1 MERVEFLML
10 RLLEQY
16 RRNES
21 PAELIAALGRIE
33 QELLLSFTT
42 EKKLEIPMNDF
53 EDLHI
58 EEVIISNSEEI
69 LEEEPLPLLEIFQ
82 DVIQP
87 EILEKEEIIT
97 NINENAEEIPMHD
110 VKILHLEINEIHSKT
125 SIEISQHLQETS
137 IKDLRKA
144 IGINDKYLF
153 INELFGGDEKL
164 FENSIKTINQFNIFA
179 EADFWI
185 KKELIAIKKWNLDLP
200 VVQQFMLLVKRR
212 FS

>member
-42 EKKLEIPMNDF
+42 EKKLQQPVNDF
-53 EDLHI
+53 ENLHN
-58 EEVIISNSEEI
+58 EEVIVSNSEEI

-82 DVIQP
+82 EVIQP
-87 EILEKEEIIT
+87 EILEKEEIET
-97 NINENAEEIPMHD
+97 NLNENAEEIPLQD
-110 VKILHLEINEIHSKT
+110 VKILHLEINEIHSKKAV
-125 SIEISQHLQETS
+125 EISQHLQEAS

-200 VVQQFMLLVKRR
+200 VVEQFMLLVKRR

>member
-42 EKKLEIPMNDF
+42 EKKLQQPVNDF
-53 EDLHI
+53 ENLHI
-58 EEVIISNSEEI
+58 EEVIVSNSEEI

-82 DVIQP
+82 EVIQP
-87 EILEKEEIIT
+87 EILEKEEIAT
-97 NINENAEEIPMHD
+97 NRNENAEEIPLQD
-110 VKILHLEINEIHSKT
+110 VKILHLEINEIHSKKAV
-125 SIEISQHLQETS
+125 EISQHLQEAS

-200 VVQQFMLLVKRR
+200 VVEQFMLLVKRR

>member
-1 MERVEFLML
+1 MPRPI
-10 RLLEQY
+10 RLNRPGFTRHLLAY
-16 RRNES
+16 KFRPTVRLKIIS
-21 PAELIAALGRIE
+21 SLIAIFPVHA
-33 QELLLSFTT
+33 
-42 EKKLEIPMNDF
+42 EILKDYRWTNRVNLTF
-53 EDLHI
+53 
-58 EEVIISNSEEI
+58 SNSEEI

-82 DVIQP
+82 EVIQP
-87 EILEKEEIIT
+87 EILEKEEIAT
-97 NINENAEEIPMHD
+97 NRNENAEEIPLQD
-110 VKILHLEINEIHSKT
+110 VKILHLEINEIHSKKAV
-125 SIEISQHLQETS
+125 EISQHLQEAS

-200 VVQQFMLLVKRR
+200 VVEQFMLLVKRR

>member
-42 EKKLEIPMNDF
+42 EKKLQQPVNDF
-53 EDLHI
+53 ENLHI
-58 EEVIISNSEEI
+58 EEVIVSNSQEI
-69 LEEEPLPLLEIFQ
+69 LEEEPLPMLEIFQ

-87 EILEKEEIIT
+87 EILEKEEIVT
-97 NINENAEEIPMHD
+97 NLNENAEEIPMQD
-110 VKILHLEINEIHSKT
+110 VKILHLEINEIHSKK
-125 SIEISQHLQETS
+125 SIEISQHLQEAS

-185 KKELIAIKKWNLDLP
+185 KKELVAVKKWNLDLP
-200 VVQQFMLLVKRR
+200 VVEQFMLLVKRR

>member
-42 EKKLEIPMNDF
+42 EKKLQQPVNDF
-53 EDLHI
+53 ENLHI
-58 EEVIISNSEEI
+58 EEVIVSNSEEI
-69 LEEEPLPLLEIFQ
+69 LEEEPLPLIEIFQ
-82 DVIQP
+82 EVIQP
-87 EILEKEEIIT
+87 EILEKEEIAT
-97 NINENAEEIPMHD
+97 NLNENAEEIPLQD
-110 VKILHLEINEIHSKT
+110 VKILHLEINEIHSKKAV
-125 SIEISQHLQETS
+125 EISQHLQEAS
-137 IKDLRKA
+137 IKDLSKA

-200 VVQQFMLLVKRR
+200 VVEQFMLLVKRR

>member
-97 NINENAEEIPMHD
+97 NINENAEEIPIHD

>member
-21 PAELIAALGRIE
+21 PEELIAALGRIE

-42 EKKLEIPMNDF
+42 EKKLQQPVNDF
-53 EDLHI
+53 ENLHI
-58 EEVIISNSEEI
+58 EEVIVSNSQEI
-69 LEEEPLPLLEIFQ
+69 LEEEPLPMLEIFQ

-87 EILEKEEIIT
+87 EILEKEEIVT
-97 NINENAEEIPMHD
+97 NLNENAEEIPMQD
-110 VKILHLEINEIHSKT
+110 VKILHLEINEIHSKK
-125 SIEISQHLQETS
+125 SIEISQHLQEAS

-185 KKELIAIKKWNLDLP
+185 KKELVAVKKWNLDLP
-200 VVQQFMLLVKRR
+200 VAEQFMLLVKRR

>member
-42 EKKLEIPMNDF
+42 EKKLQQPVNDF
-53 EDLHI
+53 ENLQI
-58 EEVIISNSEEI
+58 EEVIVSNSQEI
-69 LEEEPLPLLEIFQ
+69 LEEEPLPMLEIFQ

-87 EILEKEEIIT
+87 EILEKEEIVT
-97 NINENAEEIPMHD
+97 NLNENAEEIPMQD
-110 VKILHLEINEIHSKT
+110 VKILHLEINEIHSKK
-125 SIEISQHLQETS
+125 SIEISQHLQEAS

-185 KKELIAIKKWNLDLP
+185 KKELVAVKKWNLDLP
-200 VVQQFMLLVKRR
+200 VVEQFMLLVKRR

>member
-33 QELLLSFTT
+33 QELLLSFTN
-42 EKKLEIPMNDF
+42 EKKTDATINDF
-53 EDLHI
+53 EKLPT
-58 EEVIISNSEEI
+58 EEI
-69 LEEEPLPLLEIFQ
+69 FSAPTQEIIEDEPRPIFEI
-82 DVIQP
+82 IKEIIHP
-87 EILEKEEIIT
+87 EIQEHEEIIT
-97 NINENAEEIPMHD
+97 INIENKEETSSQE
-110 VKILHLEINEIHSKT
+110 VNNLHLEINEKHSKLST
-125 SIEISQHLQETS
+125 EIAQHLQETA

-153 INELFGGDEKL
+153 INELFGGDEKH
-164 FENSIKTINQFNIFA
+164 FENSIRTINQFNILA

-185 KKELIAIKKWNLDLP
+185 KKEFLVSKNWDVETP

-212 FS
+212 FA

>member
-42 EKKLEIPMNDF
+42 EKKLQQPVNDF
-53 EDLHI
+53 ENLHN
-58 EEVIISNSEEI
+58 EEVIVSNSEEI

-82 DVIQP
+82 EVIQP
-87 EILEKEEIIT
+87 EILEKEEIAT
-97 NINENAEEIPMHD
+97 NRNENAEEIPLQD
-110 VKILHLEINEIHSKT
+110 VKILHLEINEIHSKKAV
-125 SIEISQHLQETS
+125 EISQHLQEAS

-185 KKELIAIKKWNLDLP
+185 KKELVAIKKWNLDLP
-200 VVQQFMLLVKRR
+200 VVEQFMLLVKRR

>member
-42 EKKLEIPMNDF
+42 EKKLQQPVNDF
-53 EDLHI
+53 ENLHN
-58 EEVIISNSEEI
+58 EEVIVSNSEEI

-82 DVIQP
+82 EVIQP
-87 EILEKEEIIT
+87 EILEKEEIAT
-97 NINENAEEIPMHD
+97 NRNENAEEIPLQD
-110 VKILHLEINEIHSKT
+110 VKILHLEINEIHSKKAV
-125 SIEISQHLQETS
+125 EISQHLQEAS

-200 VVQQFMLLVKRR
+200 VVEQFMLLVKRR

>member
-42 EKKLEIPMNDF
+42 EKKLQQPVNDF
-53 EDLHI
+53 ENLHI
-58 EEVIISNSEEI
+58 EEVIVSNSEEI
-69 LEEEPLPLLEIFQ
+69 LEEEPLPLIEIFQ
-82 DVIQP
+82 EVIQP
-87 EILEKEEIIT
+87 EILEKEEIAT
-97 NINENAEEIPMHD
+97 NLNENAEEIPLQD
-110 VKILHLEINEIHSKT
+110 VKILHLEINEIHSKKAV
-125 SIEISQHLQETS
+125 EISQHLQEAS

-200 VVQQFMLLVKRR
+200 VVEQFMLLVKRR

>member
-42 EKKLEIPMNDF
+42 EKKLQQPVNDF
-53 EDLHI
+53 ENLHN
-58 EEVIISNSEEI
+58 EEVIVSNSEEI

-87 EILEKEEIIT
+87 EILEKEDIIT
-97 NINENAEEIPMHD
+97 NINKNAEEIPMQD
-110 VKILHLEINEIHSKT
+110 VKILHLEINEIHSKKAV
-125 SIEISQHLQETS
+125 EISQHLQEAS

-200 VVQQFMLLVKRR
+200 VVEQFMLLVKRR

>member
-42 EKKLEIPMNDF
+42 EKKLQQPVNDF
-53 EDLHI
+53 ENLHN
-58 EEVIISNSEEI
+58 EEVIVSNSEEI

-82 DVIQP
+82 EVIQP
-87 EILEKEEIIT
+87 EILEKEEIAT
-97 NINENAEEIPMHD
+97 NRNENAEEIPLQD
-110 VKILHLEINEIHSKT
+110 VKILHLEINEIHSKKAV
-125 SIEISQHLQETS
+125 EISQHLQETS

-200 VVQQFMLLVKRR
+200 VVEQFMLLVKRR